1 MLNIN
6 SHQKNYRLKNVKT
19 YLISS
24 VVINEN
30 KDQLIFACHACNA
43 EDPSSIPGSG
53 SSAGGDIGYPP
64 QYSWASLVAQLV
76 KNPPAMQEI
85 WVHSLGWEDPL
96 DEGKATCH
104 GMFTSRIPVCCFL
117 SLLSPLFLISS
128 CQEQEEWQATPRTEI
143 MEMG

>member
-76 KNPPAMQEI
+76 KNPPSM
-85 WVHSLGWEDPL
+85 WRPGFDPL
-96 DEGKATCH
+96 FGKIPWRRERLPLQYSGLENSMCCIVHRVAISQTGLSNLHCIINPAYL
-104 GMFTSRIPVCCFL
+104 TS
-117 SLLSPLFLISS
+117 
-128 CQEQEEWQATPRTEI
+128 
-143 MEMG
+143 MENGAL

>member
-76 KNPPAMQEI
+76 KNPSAMWKI
-85 WVHSLGWEDPL
+85 WVRSFTWEDPL
-96 DEGKATCH
+96 QKGRATLSSILAWRAPWSLAGCSPWGH
-104 GMFTSRIPVCCFL
+104 KESDMAERL
-117 SLLSPLFLISS
+117 SLH
-128 CQEQEEWQATPRTEI
+128 
-143 MEMG
+143 